1 MSASEQLYPSFILS
15 FVYKFSVPDE
25 GSGPATPSNLRK
37 MSLSSKKKKQAD
49 RVINEAAHL
58 LEAGQP
64 LNYET
69 GQLEVR
75 LGQKTDF

>member
-1 MSASEQLYPSFILS
+1 
-15 FVYKFSVPDE
+15 
-25 GSGPATPSNLRK
+25 
-37 MSLSSKKKKQAD
+37 MSLSSTKKKQAD

-75 LGQKTDF
+75 LGRKEKFLKSSCAAWGSRAGHSVLKAMASSV